1 MNVGDCMKREVVSVT
16 TKMTVKE
23 LVSVALN
30 NRVGTFPVVD
40 EDNKLVGVIGLRE
53 LVALTIPDFV
63 NLLEDIDFVC
73 DFGAVEN
80 RKPSEEDLS
89 QTAAQLMRK
98 TIHANQDWSLI
109 KTISYM
115 RKHNVQDLIIVSDEC
130 GLVGIASR
138 VDVGIALIKS
148 WNVIPDNNDG

>member
-1 MNVGDCMKREVVSVT
+1 MNVGDCMKRKVVSVT

-23 LVSVALN
+23 LVCVALN

-63 NLLEDIDFVC
+63 NLLEDIDFVY

-89 QTAAQLMRK
+89 KTAAQLMRK

-115 RKHNVQDLIIVSDEC
+115 SKHNVQDLIIVSDEC

-148 WNVIPDNNDG
+148 WNVIPDNDGG